1 MIKKLFLLVALT
13 LVLVSGA
20 FVTFKVSESA
30 NINSDNTALTIDSNN

>member
-20 FVTFKVSESA
+20 FITFKVSESA
-30 NINSDNTALTIDSNN
+30 NINNDNRALIIDANN